1 MTRLEQIYAFLRPHG
16 FGTAELA
23 PLAQDASF
31 RRYWRLLDGPHC
43 AVLMDAPPAQEDTR
57 PFLAIRAALANAGLL
72 VPHVFA
78 ADTSLGLL
86 LLQDLGD
93 DLFPAVLARHPA
105 EPLFDAATDAL
116 AVLGRAQPPDGLPN
130 WGAAE
135 MTAATAA
142 TFLDWWW
149 PAMFGAPPG
158 PPVRAA
164 FTAAMAELLAP
175 LQAQPAGLVHRDY
188 WAGNLFWLPRNRA
201 PCRVAIID
209 FQDAAIG
216 APAYDLVSLV
226 QDARRDLPDD
236 LADRQIARLLAARPE
251 LDRPSFEAAF
261 AICAAQRHL
270 RVAALWVRLAR
281 RDAKPGY
288 LVHGPR
294 CWRLLDRALRHPA
307 TAPLRRFLDQH
318 VPPALRRNPDQRAA

>member
-1 MTRLEQIYAFLRPHG
+1 MLTAVRRWWEARAAVGQLLRSQARERAAFAFLVHEKLDEAAACIEG
-16 FGTAELA
+16 G
-23 PLAQDASF
+23 DA
-31 RRYWRLLDGPHC
+31 
-43 AVLMDAPPAQEDTR
+43 A
-57 PFLAIRAALANAGLL
+57 RAARLWEEA
-72 VPHVFA
+72 FA
-78 ADTSLGLL
+78 ADPVVARSSPRTVHVLIGI
-86 LLQDLGD
+86 GR
-93 DLFPAVLARHPA
+93 PEEAEAVMAEGMRRHPA

-130 WGAAE
+130 WGPAE

-307 TAPLRRFLDQH
+307 TAPLRSFLDQH